1 MISKRPASK
10 KPKRSPAE
18 LARLRAIREKFQRDR
33 PSLEQLVASGE
44 YTEPVPQPEY
54 LMMLELA
61 AELKRTR
68 QAKRLSLAD
77 VARRS
82 GIDKAAL
89 SRIENGQNSNPT
101 IGTLQTIARSMGVQ
115 LRFQLERSGTARR

>member
-1 MISKRPASK
+1 MISKRPVAK
-10 KPKRSPAE
+10 KPKRSKAD
-18 LARLRAIREKFQRDR
+18 LARLQGIRETFQRER
-33 PSLEQLVASGE
+33 PSLAELVASGE
-44 YTEPVPQPEY
+44 YTEPIPQPEY

-61 AELKRTR
+61 SELKRTR

-89 SRIENGQNSNPT
+89 SRIENGQNANPT
-101 IGTLQTIARSMGVQ
+101 IGTLQTIARSMGVR
-115 LRFQLERSGTARR
+115 LRIQVDRD